1 MSVSPGWGKG
11 NMVNIRSKERL
22 LLCMSVELCRLT
34 FVVRGCC
41 IGRKS
46 SIYLWS
52 ALEWKH
58 IRADPKRESKK
69 EHRGKMEAKIFSWQG
84 GRNPTKPSPR
94 ISCNLADISR
104 LLQPTENAC
113 RDVCFPSASCAIKI
127 YWRSFLLSRYIQTNQ
142 AYFTRLKA
150 HNRDDY
156 VSIYRL
162 HGGSSVWLLNFVFSL
177 LIYFIISLQHC
188 ICVTNLF
195 YAILLFM
202 WGPYFVR
209 PPQKFVKHPEE
220 SCKVLFLKM

>member
-1 MSVSPGWGKG
+1 MSVSLGWGKG
-11 NMVNIRSKERL
+11 NMVNVRSKERL
-22 LLCMSVELCRLT
+22 LLCMSVALCRLT

-69 EHRGKMEAKIFSWQG
+69 EHRGKMEAKIFR
-84 GRNPTKPSPR
+84 GREEEIPPSR
-94 ISCNLADISR
+94 AHISAATWLISADCFK
-104 LLQPTENAC
+104 QQKNAC
-113 RDVCFPSASCAIKI
+113 RDVCFPSVSCAIKI
-127 YWRSFLLSRYIQTNQ
+127 YWRSFFLSRYIQTNQ
-142 AYFTRLKA
+142 AYFTRLEA

-177 LIYFIISLQHC
+177 LIYFIISL
-188 ICVTNLF
+188 
-195 YAILLFM
+195 
-202 WGPYFVR
+202 
-209 PPQKFVKHPEE
+209 
-220 SCKVLFLKM
+220 